1 MAPEPFL
8 IGPRIVASAA
18 WAIALFFFITCSAPR
33 PAPASLDANH
43 SGSPGERPS
52 LDLEAIEARIL
63 ELVNAE
69 RSRRR
74 LSPLLR
80 EARLDGLARAHSAD
94 MAERHFF
101 DHTNLDG
108 ASPTQRGE
116 AAGISCVRPAGEG
129 RVAVGIGENIFSTYL
144 FSSFQELSGPDGV
157 TRRYAWKSVD
167 SLAQEAVDRWMGS
180 RGHRLNLISRQYQT
194 IGIGAAR
201 DAEHQLYL
209 TQSFC

>member
-1 MAPEPFL
+1 MAPEQLL
-8 IGPRIVASAA
+8 IRPRVVVPLV
-18 WAIALFFFITCSAPR
+18 WTIALFFSVACSAPR
-33 PAPASLDANH
+33 LTPASLDANPL
-43 SGSPGERPS
+43 GLVGERPNVD
-52 LDLEAIEARIL
+52 LDAVEARIL
-63 ELVNAE
+63 DLVNVE

-74 LSPLLR
+74 LPPLLR

-94 MAERHFF
+94 MAERRFF
-101 DHTNLDG
+101 DHTNPDG

-116 AAGISCVRPAGEG
+116 AAGISCVRPAGED

-157 TRRYAWKSVD
+157 TRRYAWKNVD
-167 SLAQEAVDRWMGS
+167 ALAQEAVDRWMGS